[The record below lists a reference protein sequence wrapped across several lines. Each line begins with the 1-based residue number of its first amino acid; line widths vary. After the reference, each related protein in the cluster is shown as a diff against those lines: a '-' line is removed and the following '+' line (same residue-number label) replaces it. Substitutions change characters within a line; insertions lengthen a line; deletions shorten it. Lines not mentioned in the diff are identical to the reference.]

1 MEQILSNALG
11 ELLTPMTA
19 AYALAAIGIAMH
31 FGFTGLLNFGQA
43 AYMLV
48 GAYAFAMANLAGL
61 GLFPAIL
68 LSFAASIVLSL
79 ILGIPTLRLR
89 SDYLAIVTIAAAEI
103 LRFIVSTTGLNDVTG
118 GPQGLSG
125 FAKEFYALNPFP
137 VGEYG
142 FWAWTMDEKG
152 LWVRVVAWSL
162 VILGALFVAQMI
174 RSPWGRVIKGIRE
187 DEDAVRSLG
196 KNVYSYKM
204 QSLIIGGLLGTLAG
218 IVFVLPRAVQPGN
231 YGTGLT
237 FFIWTILLLGG
248 GCTVLGPIIGSMIF
262 WVLLSLTEGLLSA
275 GVSSGVITFIQ
286 QDQIG
291 GIRFMLVGLGLMLL
305 VIFRPQGIFGN
316 KKELY
321 FNA

>member
-11 ELLTPMTA
+11 ELFTPMTA

-48 GAYAFAMANLAGL
+48 GAYAFAMASLAGL
-61 GLFPAIL
+61 GLIPAIL
-68 LSFAASIVLSL
+68 LSLAASVVLSL

-103 LRFIVSTTGLNDVTG
+103 LRFVVSTTALNDVTG
-118 GPQGLSG
+118 GSQGLSG
-125 FAKEFYALNPFP
+125 FAKEFYAANPFP
-137 VGEYG
+137 PGEYG
-142 FWAWTMDEKG
+142 FYAWTMDEKG
-152 LWVRVVAWSL
+152 LWVRVVAWSA
-162 VILGALFVAQMI
+162 VILAALFVAQMI

-231 YGTGLT
+231 FGTGLT

-248 GCTVLGPIIGSMIF
+248 ASTVLGPIIGSMIF
-262 WVLLSLTEGLLSA
+262 WVLLSLTEGLLSL

-305 VIFRPQGIFGN
+305 VIYRPQGIFGN

-321 FNA
+321 FNV

>member
-48 GAYAFAMANLAGL
+48 GAYAFAMASLAGL
-61 GLFPAIL
+61 GLVPAIL

-103 LRFIVSTTGLNDVTG
+103 LRFVVSTTGLNDVTG

-204 QSLIIGGLLGTLAG
+204 GL
-218 IVFVLPRAVQPGN
+218 
-231 YGTGLT
+231 
-237 FFIWTILLLGG
+237 
-248 GCTVLGPIIGSMIF
+248 
-262 WVLLSLTEGLLSA
+262 
-275 GVSSGVITFIQ
+275 
-286 QDQIG
+286 
-291 GIRFMLVGLGLMLL
+291 
-305 VIFRPQGIFGN
+305 
-316 KKELY
+316 K
-321 FNA
+321 

>member
-48 GAYAFAMANLAGL
+48 GAYAFAMASLAGL
-61 GLFPAIL
+61 GLVPAIL
-68 LSFAASIVLSL
+68 LSLAASVVLSL

-103 LRFIVSTTGLNDVTG
+103 LRFVVSTTALNDVTG
-118 GPQGLSG
+118 GSQGLSG
-125 FAKEFYALNPFP
+125 FAKEFYAANPFP
-137 VGEYG
+137 PGEYG
-142 FWAWTMDEKG
+142 FYAWTMDEKG
-152 LWVRVVAWSL
+152 LWVRVVAWSA
-162 VILGALFVAQMI
+162 VILAALFVAQMI

-204 QSLIIGGLLGTLAG
+204 QSLIIGGILGTLAG

-231 YGTGLT
+231 FGTGLT

-248 GCTVLGPIIGSMIF
+248 ASTVLGPIIGSMIF
-262 WVLLSLTEGLLSA
+262 WVLLSLTEGLLSL

-305 VIFRPQGIFGN
+305 VIYRPQGIFGN

-321 FNA
+321 FNV